1 MLERVIQFLRE
12 VRMEFS
18 KISWPSRLETLV
30 LTVLVISMVVVL
42 AVIIFFY
49 DLAASQIIQYLL
61 RIAR

>member
-12 VRMEFS
+12 VRVEFS
-18 KISWPSRLETLV
+18 KINWPSRLETLV

-49 DLAASQIIQYLL
+49 DLAASRVVQYLL
-61 RIAR
+61 GIAR